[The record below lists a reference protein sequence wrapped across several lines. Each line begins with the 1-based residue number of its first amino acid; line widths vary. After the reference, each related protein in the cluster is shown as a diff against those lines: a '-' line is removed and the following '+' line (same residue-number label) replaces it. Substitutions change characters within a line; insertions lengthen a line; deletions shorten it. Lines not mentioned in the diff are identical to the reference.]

1 MAADDLYVPPPRP
14 VAIRRTAGP
23 LAIAKLLTGPVTF
36 ALAGG
41 GAHGAVQWGL
51 FQSLSETDILADAL
65 IGTSAGAL
73 TGAIMA
79 EDAIAGLSRL
89 TYVWSQL
96 DLQDIMGD
104 DWLSI
109 VRSATSGKT
118 SLIENASEAE
128 ALESILAARSFA
140 ELDVPF
146 AAVATDLATGHAV
159 AHDEGA
165 LIPALLASSAIPG
178 VLPPVSIEG
187 RVYIDGLASANLP
200 AKLAVHRG
208 AGTVVV
214 LGTGS
219 RAVPVDVT
227 TSAAKIAS
235 RVNAILS
242 DAQRRAQLCIAGR
255 HVPVLV
261 LPTPNDL
268 GRAMDFSG
276 TIMAAAKAYELG
288 RDYLADLAQQYGST
302 LEPGLYARPN
312 EVAMDPETFELLKP
326 VI

>member
-1 MAADDLYVPPPRP
+1 MASDDLYVPPPRP
-14 VAIRRTAGP
+14 TAIRRTAGP
-23 LAIAKLLTGPVTF
+23 LAIAKLLASPVTF

-41 GAHGAVQWGL
+41 GAHGCVQWGL
-51 FQSLSETDILADAL
+51 LQSLAETDIRADAL

-79 EDAIAGLSRL
+79 EDAVAGLTRL

-96 DLQDIMGD
+96 DLQDVIGD

-109 VRSATSGKT
+109 VRSATSGDT
-118 SLIENASEAE
+118 ALVDSAAEAE

-146 AAVATDLATGHAV
+146 AAVATDLATGRAV
-159 AHDEGA
+159 AHDEGE

-187 RVYIDGLASANLP
+187 RDYIDGLASANLP

-219 RAVPVDVT
+219 RTVPADVSS
-227 TSAAKIAS
+227 SAAKVAS
-235 RVNAILS
+235 RVNTILG
-242 DAQRRAQLCIAGR
+242 DAQRRAQLCTAGR
-255 HVPVLV
+255 LVAVLV
-261 LPTPNDL
+261 LPTPADL

-276 TIMAAAKAYELG
+276 TIKAAAKAYELG
-288 RDYLADLAQQYGST
+288 RDYLADLAQQYGKT
-302 LEPGLYARPN
+302 LEPGLYARPS
-312 EVAMDPETFELLKP
+312 EVAMDPEALELLRP
-326 VI
+326 VH